1 MSSLA
6 GWGRSTWGSG
16 TWGIKV
22 PVFVT
27 GVEGTT
33 ALGSE
38 EVTGVATVSVTGV
51 EATGGLGT
59 APVVFGTTVI
69 PTGVNATGVIGDVN
83 IWALIDTSQTPNWV
97 AISAP

>member
-1 MSSLA
+1 MSSLT
-6 GWGRSTWGSG
+6 GWSRG
-16 TWGIKV
+16 TWGLGTWGLKV

-59 APVVFGTTVI
+59 APVVFGTTI
-69 PTGVNATGVIGDVN
+69 TSTGVNATGVIGNIN
-83 IWALIDTSQTPNWV
+83 IWTLIDTSQTPNWA

>member
-1 MSSLA
+1 MVA
-6 GWGRSTWGSG
+6 QYGGSG

-59 APVVFGTTVI
+59 ASVVFGTTVI